1 MKGEREDFF
10 PALAY
15 ASAALAVVLPLSL
28 KLASGQLSPAYAW
41 AWSLFCGFIAFA
53 LSYTR
58 DIAPWR
64 RLFFVVSAFA
74 FLVHFKFSLFSKIF
88 EAQCFQDTPY
98 CHIALAPS
106 FLNYLYQQYLALMSG
121 DWRVWGPLSL
131 GFVWLFATIIVGRA
145 WCSWTC
151 FYGGLDEFFSRLSP
165 VKKLPAAVQSWA
177 LRLRDFPM
185 ALLVFFMLISLSYMT
200 PMFCYWLCPFK
211 LGGEFLNED
220 GRRAFQLGL
229 MWLALAF
236 VVLLP
241 LLTARRSFCSF
252 LCPFGA
258 WQSFWGR
265 LNPFRVKFDEAA
277 CSGCGLC
284 EAACPMFAIK
294 KDGKGKIEV
303 LDYCNMCAACFS
315 ACPKGG
321 IGYYIFGVKAADPR
335 FGWGR
340 LLSPESLFIF
350 SVLVFSSV
358 FASLWAPAAL
368 SDLVR
373 VFAGFF

>member
-1 MKGEREDFF
+1 MKGKREDLF
-10 PALAY
+10 PSLAY
-15 ASAALAVVLPLSL
+15 AAAALAVVLPLGL
-28 KLASGQLSPAYAW
+28 KLASGQLHPAYVW
-41 AWSLFCGFIAFA
+41 AWSLFSAFVAFA
-53 LSYTR
+53 ISYTR

-64 RLFFVVSAFA
+64 RLFFIVSAFA
-74 FLVHFKFSLFSKIF
+74 FLVHFKFALFSEMFK
-88 EAQCFQDTPY
+88 AQCFQDTPY

-121 DWRVWGPLSL
+121 DWKVWGPLSL

-165 VKKLPAAVQSWA
+165 VKGPPAAVRTWA
-177 LRLRDFPM
+177 ARLRDLPM
-185 ALLVFFMLISLSYMT
+185 ALLIFFMLISLAYMT

-211 LGGEFLNED
+211 LGGEFLDE
-220 GRRAFQLGL
+220 GARRSFQLGL
-229 MWLALAF
+229 MWLALGF

-265 LNPFRVKFDEAA
+265 LNPFRVKFDEAV
-277 CSGCGLC
+277 CTGCGLC

-294 KDGKGKIEV
+294 KGAEGKPEI
-303 LDYCNMCAACFS
+303 LDYCNMCASCFS
-315 ACPKGG
+315 ACPGGG

-335 FGWGR
+335 RGWGR
-340 LLSPESLFIF
+340 LLSPGALFIF
-350 SVLVFSSV
+350 SVLTFSAV

-373 VFAGFF
+373 MIGG

>member
-15 ASAALAVVLPLSL
+15 AAAALAAVLPLSL
-28 KLASGQLSPAYAW
+28 KLASGQLNPAYAW
-41 AWSLFCGFIAFA
+41 AWSLFCAFIAFA

-64 RLFFVVSAFA
+64 RFFFIVSAFA
-74 FLVHFKFSLFSKIF
+74 FLAHFKFSLFSKIF
-88 EAQCFQDTPY
+88 EPRCFQDTPY

-165 VKKLPAAVQSWA
+165 VRKLPAAAQSWA

-220 GRRAFQLGL
+220 GRRSFQLGL